1 MCVYDWCDL
10 IKILIDVKLLLISL
24 QWIYEIWIWTVVGA
38 DMLHDRDWTKKCA
51 SANICDSSLLSID
64 KGSFLLQRTK
74 LDRIFLG
81 KYPAFALIKNNLL
94 CLYFIG
100 ACAWAWRVWMRISDN
115 WMRSQNLYCHTYTSY
130 WACLHVSHIIFYII
144 EFNLPRASVS
154 GYWKGFVGRVA
165 HPGEWGVC
173 SIRCLM
179 FDVVIHGLLFIYSQS
194 LSIFIFQLLFFV
206 IPLL

>member
-38 DMLHDRDWTKKCA
+38 DMLHDRDWTKKYA
-51 SANICDSSLLSID
+51 SATICDSSLLFID

-100 ACAWAWRVWMRISDN
+100 ACVWAWRVWMSNAHFWRLNTITKLILPHVHVLLGVLTCLAHHILHYRI
-115 WMRSQNLYCHTYTSY
+115 
-130 WACLHVSHIIFYII
+130 
-144 EFNLPRASVS
+144 
-154 GYWKGFVGRVA
+154 
-165 HPGEWGVC
+165 
-173 SIRCLM
+173 
-179 FDVVIHGLLFIYSQS
+179 
-194 LSIFIFQLLFFV
+194 
-206 IPLL
+206 